1 MKLPKLTKYRQTQ
14 IRKNLQAIYKTT
26 TKQEQRNGKQWYKT
40 ANSLA
45 LEIAQATGNA
55 YTLETV
61 AEVIA
66 ALSPRNKWER
76 NILDAQNV
84 LTAHQNGIHPNEIN
98 VCTFNGNKAKAF
110 DIAQGFDQIKD
121 TAKKTFAFTKNIL
134 LDGDFVTI
142 DLWHLRACFG
152 TTITTGLTPKAYETI
167 QRITIQEAQ
176 KVGLTGYEFQAII
189 WEKIRT
195 T

>member
-14 IRKNLQAIYKTT
+14 IRKNLQSIYKTT

-61 AEVIA
+61 AEVIS

-84 LTAHQNGIHPNEIN
+84 LTAHQNGVHPKEIN

-110 DIAQGFDQIKD
+110 DIAQGFDRIKE

-134 LDGDFVTI
+134 LDGDFVTVDI
-142 DLWHLRACFG
+142 WHLRACFG

-167 QRITIQEAQ
+167 ERITIQEAN
-176 KVGLTGYEFQAII
+176 KLGLTGYEFQAII